1 MDIRR
6 TAPSILLVPGFFAV
20 LMVVLLTAC
29 AAGPAPVIR
38 PEPPPPPGSEA
49 TTSPLRPPPL
59 AAPVAEPAPVVP
71 PEPIPEDT
79 LGSRSL
85 DELNRDS
92 PLQVLFFNYDS
103 AVIDAEG
110 RGRLQANANLLKR
123 YPNWVLTIEG
133 HCDERGTAE
142 YNLGLGERRA
152 LEARNYLLQLG
163 IGAQRLRTVS
173 YGKEF
178 PFDPGHNE
186 AAWANNRRAHFVI
199 TAK

>member
-1 MDIRR
+1 MDISR
-6 TAPSILLVPGFFAV
+6 TAPGVLLVPGFFAV

-38 PEPPPPPGSEA
+38 PEPPPPPPGSE
-49 TTSPLRPPPL
+49 TPLPPPST
-59 AAPVAEPAPVVP
+59 APVAEPALVVP
-71 PEPIPEDT
+71 PEPVPEDT

-92 PLQVLFFNYDS
+92 PLQVVFFDYDS
-103 AVIDAEG
+103 TVIDAEG
-110 RGRLQANANLLKR
+110 QGRLQANADLLNR
-123 YPNWVLTIEG
+123 YPNWVVTIEG

-163 IGAQRLRTVS
+163 IGAQRLRTLS

-178 PFDPGHNE
+178 PFDPEHNE

-199 TAK
+199 TAQ

>member
-6 TAPSILLVPGFFAV
+6 TAPGVLLVPGFFAV

-29 AAGPAPVIR
+29 AAGPAPVTR

-49 TTSPLRPPPL
+49 TTSPLPAP
-59 AAPVAEPAPVVP
+59 AAPVAEPALVVP

-92 PLQVLFFNYDS
+92 PLQVVFFDYDS
-103 AVIDAEG
+103 TVIDAEG
-110 RGRLQANANLLKR
+110 QGRLQANADLLKR
-123 YPNWVLTIEG
+123 YPSWVVTIEG

-152 LEARNYLLQLG
+152 LQARNYLVQLG
-163 IGAQRLRTVS
+163 IGARRLRTVS

-178 PFDPGHNE
+178 PFDPEHNE
-186 AAWANNRRAHFVI
+186 AAWAQNRRAHFVI

>member
-6 TAPSILLVPGFFAV
+6 TAPSVLLVPGFFAV

-49 TTSPLRPPPL
+49 TTSPLSPAPS
-59 AAPVAEPAPVVP
+59 AAPVAEPALVVP
-71 PEPIPEDT
+71 PELSPEDT

-92 PLQVLFFNYDS
+92 PLRVVFFDYDS
-103 AVIDAEG
+103 TVIDAEG
-110 RGRLQANANLLKR
+110 QDRLQANADLLKR
-123 YPNWVLTIEG
+123 YPNWVVTIEG

-152 LEARNYLLQLG
+152 LQARNYLLQLG
-163 IGAQRLRTVS
+163 IGARRLRTVS

-178 PFDPGHNE
+178 PFDPEHNE
-186 AAWANNRRAHFVI
+186 AAWAQNRRAHFVI
-199 TAK
+199 SAK